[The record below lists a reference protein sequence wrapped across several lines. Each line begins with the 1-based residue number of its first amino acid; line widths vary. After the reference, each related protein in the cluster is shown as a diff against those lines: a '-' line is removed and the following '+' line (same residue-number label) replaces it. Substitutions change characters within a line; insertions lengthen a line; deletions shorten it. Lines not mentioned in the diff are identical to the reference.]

1 VVKYNKLKKVV
12 KKGRCKMKLR
22 VLADNNTIIDRYFLG
37 EPGLSF
43 LIEADGEKILFDMGY
58 SDVFV
63 KNAFKMGES
72 LRDIDKVVF
81 SHGHVDHTWGLDPY
95 IRLMNEWAIEGIA
108 FKKPTFV
115 AHEEVFSSR
124 RFEQFKEIGS
134 LISEEK
140 CSRHF
145 DMALT
150 NDSFK
155 LTENLWYLGQIER
168 KHDFEGKLA
177 IGEVLR
183 NGKWEPDTIT
193 DDTAMAYKMDDG
205 IVVITG
211 CSHAGICNIIEQAK
225 RVTGEKRIIDVI
237 GGFHLMDPESPQI
250 DKTGQ
255 YFRDNRVKS
264 THACH
269 CTCLEA
275 KIKLSQYVKVRAAGS
290 GMAIDY

>member
-1 VVKYNKLKKVV
+1 
-12 KKGRCKMKLR
+12 MKLR

-63 KNAFKMGES
+63 RNAFKMGEN

-95 IRLMNEWAIEGIA
+95 IRLMNEWTIENIA
-108 FKKPTFV
+108 FRTPLFI
-115 AHEEVFSSR
+115 AHEEVFLSR
-124 RFEQFKEIGS
+124 RFENFKEIGS

-145 DMALT
+145 EMALT
-150 NDSFK
+150 NEPFK
-155 LTENLWYLGQIER
+155 LTENLWFLGQIER

-177 IGEVLR
+177 IGEVSR
-183 NGKWEPDTIT
+183 DGKWEPDTIV
-193 DDTAMAYKMDDG
+193 DDTAMAYRMDEG
-205 IVVITG
+205 LVVITG

-225 RVTGEKRIIDVI
+225 RVTGENRIVDVI
-237 GGFHLMDPESPQI
+237 GGFHLMDPASPQI
-250 DKTGQ
+250 ERTGE
-255 YFRDNRVKS
+255 YFKENKIEKI
-264 THACH
+264 HACH

-275 KIKLSQYVKVRAAGS
+275 KIKLSSYTKVASVGS
-290 GMAIDY
+290 GMTIEDWTY

>member
-1 VVKYNKLKKVV
+1 
-12 KKGRCKMKLR
+12 MKLR

-43 LIEADGEKILFDMGY
+43 LIEADSEKILFDMGY

-63 KNAFKMGES
+63 KNAFKMGET

-95 IRLMNEWAIEGIA
+95 IRLMNEWEIEGID
-108 FKKPTFV
+108 FKKSLFV
-115 AHEEVFSSR
+115 AHEEVFLSR

-134 LISEEK
+134 LVSEEK
-140 CSRHF
+140 CGRHF
-145 DMALT
+145 NMALT
-150 NDSFK
+150 NEPFK

-183 NGKWEPDTIT
+183 NGKWEMDTII
-193 DDTAMAYKMDDG
+193 DDTAMAYQTG
-205 IVVITG
+205 EGLVVITG

-225 RVTGEKRIIDVI
+225 RVTGENRVIDVI
-237 GGFHLMDPESPQI
+237 GGFHLMEPDSPQI
-250 DKTGQ
+250 ERTGQ
-255 YFRDNRVKS
+255 YFKENKIEKI
-264 THACH
+264 HACH

-275 KIKLSQYVKVRAAGS
+275 KIKLSEYTKVEAVGS
-290 GMAIDY
+290 GMTIEDWAY